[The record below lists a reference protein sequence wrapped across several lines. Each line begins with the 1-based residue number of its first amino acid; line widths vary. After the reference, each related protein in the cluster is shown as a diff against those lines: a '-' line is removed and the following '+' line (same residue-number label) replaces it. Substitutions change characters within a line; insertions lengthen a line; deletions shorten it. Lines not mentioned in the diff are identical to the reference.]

1 VEILERCKKACHRHP
16 GVVVFPDCLDQRVLD
31 AAGQLKSEGLVE
43 PVLMASPFS
52 VRSKMHETRMTG
64 MGLTVVDPA
73 SHGFLEKNSRDYMA
87 LQKAK
92 GKSVT
97 AKATREAM
105 RSPLA
110 AAAMMVRRGEAEI
123 GIGGNLSSTATVLR
137 AGLSV
142 LPRKPGIKTISS
154 FFLMVSPD
162 GEKQYIF
169 ADCAVVPE
177 PSADTLAD
185 IAVASADKAMI
196 LLDQAPRIAMLS
208 FSTKGSAV
216 HQRTKMVSDAVT
228 QIRTR
233 DPELLVDGELQLD
246 AAVVPRV
253 AALKAPGSFI
263 EGKAN
268 VLIFPSLE
276 AGNIGYK
283 LVQRLAGYTAIGPFI
298 QGFDGG
304 WHDLSRGCSADD
316 IYKVA
321 VIGICLKRGSPTRHG
336 TRFADEH
343 RIVTG
348 SFKEVE
354 Q

>member
-1 VEILERCKKACHRHP
+1 MDILERCKNACQQHP
-16 GVVVFPDCLDQRVLD
+16 GVVVFPDALDQRVLEG
-31 AAGQLKSEGLVE
+31 ARQLKAEGLVE

-52 VRSKMHETRMTG
+52 VRNKMHATRMTG
-64 MGLTVVDPA
+64 VGLTVVDPV
-73 SHGFLEKNSRDYMA
+73 SPGFLEKNSRDYVD

-92 GKSVT
+92 GKSVS
-97 AKATREAM
+97 AEAAREAM

-123 GIGGNLSSTATVLR
+123 GIGGNLSSTAAVLR

-142 LPRKPGIKTISS
+142 LPRMPGIKTISS
-154 FFLMVSPD
+154 FFLMVSPS

-185 IAVASADKAMI
+185 IAVASADKAAI
-196 LLDQAPRIAMLS
+196 LLGQTPRIAMLS

-216 HQRTKMVSDAVT
+216 HHRAKMVSAAVA

-233 DPELLVDGELQLD
+233 DPNLLVDGELQLD

-268 VLIFPSLE
+268 VLVFPSLE

-298 QGFDGG
+298 QGFEGG
-304 WHDLSRGCSADD
+304 WHDLSRGCSAND

-321 VIGICLKRGSPTRHG
+321 VIGLCLKRGGPTQH
-336 TRFADEH
+336 
-343 RIVTG
+343 
-348 SFKEVE
+348 
-354 Q
+354 